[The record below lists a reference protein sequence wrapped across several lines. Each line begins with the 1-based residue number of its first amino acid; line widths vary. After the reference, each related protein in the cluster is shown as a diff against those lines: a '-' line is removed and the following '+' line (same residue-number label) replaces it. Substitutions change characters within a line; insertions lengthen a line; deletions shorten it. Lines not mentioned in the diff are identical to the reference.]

1 MQRRIWHCKLS
12 EHERIGWLMA
22 DNSTSDAELQKI
34 LAQFL
39 SVDEAAAKLEWAS
52 SRLYVLVER
61 RGVLYVKASSAILIP
76 EAEVERLREGKQ
88 APLAPAIA
96 ARAKLQAALRSYA
109 DIPTAAAL
117 VNLSPYATRARIA
130 RGKMRAIKVA
140 GRTMIPLTEIERVRY
155 ERFPGGKK
163 PRGK

>member
-1 MQRRIWHCKLS
+1 MQLRVRQDQLS
-12 EHERIGWLMA
+12 QYEWGGWLMSA
-22 DNSTSDAELQKI
+22 NSTPGTELQKL
-34 LAQFL
+34 LANFL
-39 SVDEAAAKLEWAS
+39 TVDEAAAELEWAS

-76 EAEVERLREGKQ
+76 EAEVERLRAGKK
-88 APLAPAIA
+88 APLTPAIA
-96 ARAKLQAALRSYA
+96 AQARLQAALRSYV
-109 DIPTAAAL
+109 DIPSASTL
-117 VNLSPYATRARIA
+117 INLSPYATRARIA
-130 RGKMRAIKVA
+130 RGKIRAIKVA